1 MKVTRLTKSIDE
13 HRQCW
18 IGLMAKSSTPCWPTD
33 NPALVDVIAKTWRW
47 RQQQVAFFFEGRM
60 LAMLSASK
68 IGSVWMSLPH
78 FDHGAIWVDLEWL
91 SLKLEDT
98 KNREIDVRGFYLFFI
113 QRFLQI
119 VDTDNKEKSNIKL
132 FEVVL
137 DDGFPFS
144 DSEEINFVKR
154 FRCRSHVR
162 LLDFFNDTKT
172 VPTIKLPAQLENLL
186 AVFPANV
193 RRKIRKSFKNGI
205 TVKSGGGEL
214 MDLFYG
220 VYTANIK
227 KHGSF
232 GLPKRFF
239 RNLMN
244 NYKNG
249 KVNIVLAYYE
259 KVVVG
264 AAIIQTFN
272 GVVENIA
279 FATSKPFNYLYISYA
294 LHYSMMKI
302 AIDDQCTSYSFGRS
316 TAGST
321 GHHYKKQWGTTD
333 VPLFFNDSEK
343 EVQINSGSKII
354 NAILRHIP
362 AIIRQPF
369 DNIVSYYK
377 Y

>member
-1 MKVTRLTKSIDE
+1 MKLTRLIKSIDE

-18 IGLMAKSSTPCWPTD
+18 IGQMAKSFTPSWPTD
-33 NPALVDVIAKTWRW
+33 NPILVDAIAKTWEW
-47 RQQQVAFFFEGRM
+47 RQQQVAFFFEGRL
-60 LAMLSASK
+60 LALLSASK

-78 FDHGAIWVDLEWL
+78 FDHSAMWVDIEWIN
-91 SLKLEDT
+91 SKLRDA
-98 KNREIDVRGFYLFFI
+98 KNQEIDVREFFLLLI
-113 QRFLQI
+113 QHFLQI
-119 VDTDNKEKSNIKL
+119 AETDNNEKSKIKL

-137 DDGFPFS
+137 DEAFPFS
-144 DSEEINFVKR
+144 DSEEINFGLR
-154 FRCRSHVR
+154 FRCRSHIR
-162 LLDFFNDTKT
+162 LLDFFNDTKV
-172 VPTIKLPAQLENLL
+172 VPTIQLPEQFENLL
-186 AVFPANV
+186 GSFSVNV

-214 MDLFYG
+214 LDSFYR
-220 VYTANIK
+220 VYTASIK

-232 GLPKRFF
+232 GLPLRFF
-239 RNLMN
+239 RNLFN

-249 KVNIVLAYYE
+249 RLNIVLAYYE

-272 GVVENIA
+272 GVAENIA
-279 FATSKPFNYLYISYA
+279 FATSKPFNNLYVSYA

-302 AIDDQCTSYSFGRS
+302 AMEDKCKSYSFGRS

-321 GHHYKKQWGTTD
+321 GHHYKKQWGTVD
-333 VPLFFNDSEK
+333 VPLFFNDSVK
-343 EVQINSGSKII
+343 EVQIHSNPKII
-354 NAILRHIP
+354 NTILRHIP
-362 AIIRQPF
+362 TIIRQPL